1 MKEELNYDIYV
12 NNKLNSTFKIND
24 TIDSTFRITKPKL
37 WWPHNL
43 GDPYLYTIKVVV
55 KKDET
60 VLDSISTKIGLRTIE
75 LITEKDSIGESFY
88 FKVND
93 VPVYAKGAN
102 YIPQNSMQNKVTD
115 THYNTLLNDA
125 VAAGCM
131 TDL

>member
-1 MKEELNYDIYV
+1 MRV
-12 NNKLNSTFKIND
+12 CC
-24 TIDSTFRITKPKL
+24 TIFQIEDPKH

-43 GDPYLYTIKVVV
+43 GDPYLYDIKVVV
-55 KKDET
+55 KKGKAI
-60 VLDSISTKIGLRTIE
+60 LDSISTKIGLRTIE

-115 THYNTLLNDA
+115 QHYE
-125 VAAGCM
+125 
-131 TDL
+131 